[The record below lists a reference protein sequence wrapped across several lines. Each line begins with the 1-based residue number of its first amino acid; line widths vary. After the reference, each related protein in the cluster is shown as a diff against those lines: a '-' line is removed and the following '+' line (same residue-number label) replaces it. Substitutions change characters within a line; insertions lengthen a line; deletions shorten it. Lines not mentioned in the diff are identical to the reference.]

1 MISLVL
7 SKNVNEIVFNEYL
20 EFSNLIK
27 EEYNKKINKNI
38 EVNYF
43 FYEESKIE
51 DLKDSYV
58 IILSGGVDVYPLFYN
73 STILYEEDLYK
84 FDKNRD
90 EFELELLERYHKKV
104 PIFGICRGIQII
116 NVYFKGTLFQHLP
129 YDIKGIVID
138 NSHKI
143 YPEIQDFN
151 AKRKLRHHIYG
162 TFFDEITDLLNNE
175 NNINNL
181 NNLKVVNSR
190 HHQAIKKLAP
200 NFEILA
206 LAKDGIIEIIKHQNL
221 PILAVQY
228 HPEQKE
234 IIDNQLPLIKYFLN
248 LISL

>member
-27 EEYNKKINKNI
+27 KEYNQKFNKNI
-38 EVNYF
+38 EVKYF

-58 IILSGGVDVYPLFYN
+58 IILSGGVDVYPVFYN

-90 EFELELLERYHKKV
+90 EFELELLEKYHKKV

-143 YPEIQDFN
+143 CPEIQDFN
-151 AKRKLRHHIYG
+151 SKRKLRHHIYG
-162 TFFDEITDLLNNE
+162 TFFDEITNLLNNE
-175 NNINNL
+175 NNI

-248 LISL
+248 LIS

>member
-7 SKNVNEIVFNEYL
+7 TKNVNKIVFNEYL
-20 EFSNLIK
+20 EFANLIT
-27 EEYNKKINKNI
+27 EEFNKKFNKNF
-38 EVNYF
+38 ETKYF
-43 FYEESKIE
+43 FYEESNMNDFEGSVI
-51 DLKDSYV
+51 
-58 IILSGGVDVYPLFYN
+58 IILSGGVDVYPEFYN
-73 STILYEEDLYK
+73 SNVLYEEDLYK

-90 EFELELLERYHKKV
+90 EFELELLEKYHRKV

-151 AKRKLRHHIYG
+151 AKRKLRHVIYG
-162 TFFDEITDLLNNE
+162 KFFEEIKEMANDVNE
-175 NNINNL
+175 
-181 NNLKVVNSR
+181 LKLVNSR
-190 HHQAIKKLAP
+190 HHQAIKKLAD

-206 LAKDGIIEIIKHQNL
+206 LAKDGIIEIIKHNNY

-234 IIDNQLPLIKYFLN
+234 IINNQLPLIKYFIN
-248 LISL
+248 LINY

>member
-7 SKNVNEIVFNEYL
+7 SKNVNKIVFDEYL
-20 EFSNLIK
+20 KFSDLIK
-27 EEYNKKINKNI
+27 EEYNKKFNKNI
-38 EVNYF
+38 EVKYF

-58 IILSGGVDVYPLFYN
+58 IVLSGGVDVYPEFYD

-84 FDKNRD
+84 FDKSRD
-90 EFELELLERYHKKV
+90 EFELELLQKYHKKV

-143 YPEIQDFN
+143 YPEIQEFN
-151 AKRKLRHHIYG
+151 AKRKLRHLIYG
-162 TFFDEITDLLNNE
+162 SFFDEITNLVDKE
-175 NNINNL
+175 NTL

-190 HHQAIKKLAP
+190 HHQAIKMLASD
-200 NFEILA
+200 FEILA
-206 LAKDGIIEIIKHQNL
+206 LARDGIIEIIKHRDL

-234 IIDNQLPLIKYFLN
+234 IINHQLPLIKYFVN
-248 LISL
+248 LIS